1 VRKGD
6 RRRIRLLLVIAVLVL
21 LFALFIAMHPRGL
34 SVYVV
39 TIWANQG
46 ALLALAAIAQFF
58 VVVVRGIDLSVGSM
72 IALTNVAA
80 SFLVSGTPAQVAFGI
95 VAVLLFGVLLGLING
110 LIVVFGRVEPI
121 VATLATGAIY
131 GGIALLLR
139 PIPGG
144 DIDETLSDLLTYDI
158 HGVPTSLIVLA
169 IAVIAISIPLRR
181 TRIGLSMLA
190 VGSGEYPAFLTGVRV
205 DVAKLV
211 AYSVAGLFSAL
222 TALYIAFVTLTG
234 DAGIGPSY
242 TLSSIAAVVLGGV
255 PLTGGIGAPILAVLG
270 ALILKTI
277 SSLMFF
283 SGIPPLAQSFFE
295 GLVLAVAI
303 AIGAIDALRS
313 RSKLKAFEQ

>member
-1 VRKGD
+1 MTGMD
-6 RRRIRLLLVIAVLVL
+6 RRRRRLLLVVVALVV
-21 LFALFIAMHPRGL
+21 LFAAFILTHPRGF

-46 ALLALAAIAQFF
+46 VLLALAAIAQFF
-58 VVVVRGIDLSVGSM
+58 VVIVRGIDLSIGSI

-80 SFLVSGTPAQVAFGI
+80 SYLVFGTPGEIAFGI
-95 VAVLLFGVLLGLING
+95 VVVLALGVLCGFLNG
-110 LIVVFGRVEPI
+110 LVVVFGRVEPI

-131 GGIALLLR
+131 GGIALLWR

-144 DIDETLSDLLTYDI
+144 EIDDTLGDLLTYDVN
-158 HGVPTSLIVLA
+158 GVPTSLIVL
-169 IAVIAISIPLRR
+169 VVVLVAISIPLRR

-190 VGSGEYPAFLTGVRV
+190 VGSSEQSAFLTGIQVR
-205 DVAKLV
+205 VAKLV
-211 AYSVAGLFSAL
+211 AYSLAGLFGAL

-234 DAGIGPSY
+234 DPAIGPAY
-242 TLSSIAAVVLGGV
+242 TLNSIAAVVLGGV
-255 PLTGGIGAPILAVLG
+255 PLTGGVGAPLLAVLG

-283 SGIPPLAQSFFE
+283 TGIPPLAQSFFE

-303 AIGAIDALRS
+303 GIGAIDALRS
-313 RSKLKAFEQ
+313 RSKLKVYE